1 MKFSAGTT
9 KEAYLKCCKWISTN
23 VLAKNNSD
31 YITYKIYKIGDKNYK
46 QDVKLEIFITV
57 DEQEI
62 HERNCAI
69 CQEMA
74 DSFFMSKNKYMCET
88 CKLKPYRKRLHGRLQ
103 DVEKGLKGKVL

>member
-1 MKFSAGTT
+1 MNISEKVKEMKFSAGTT

-69 CQEMA
+69 
-74 DSFFMSKNKYMCET
+74 
-88 CKLKPYRKRLHGRLQ
+88 
-103 DVEKGLKGKVL
+103 